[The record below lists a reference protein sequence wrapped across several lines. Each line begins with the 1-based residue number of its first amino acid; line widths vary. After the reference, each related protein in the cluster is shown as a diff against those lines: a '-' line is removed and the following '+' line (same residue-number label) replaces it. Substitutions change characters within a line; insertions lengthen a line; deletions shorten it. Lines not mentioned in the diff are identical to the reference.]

1 MKMILQRERERRIN
15 SDLLH
20 KFMYSFL
27 IKSVYSFGIDIVNI
41 ETIRLQNKKTS
52 FGKGNMIGFI
62 MS

>member
-1 MKMILQRERERRIN
+1 MK

-27 IKSVYSFGIDIVNI
+27 IKSFYSFSIDIANI
-41 ETIRLQNKKTS
+41 DTDRLLNKKSS
-52 FGKGNMIGFI
+52 FGKRNMVGFI